1 MLIDVASKS
10 GVPVLLVNQ
19 RETPH
24 TVSTF
29 LKRENLDASTA
40 VLDPVG
46 ALGLAVG
53 VQGFPTT
60 LFVDAAGKI
69 RGTHAGEISRA
80 ALTEGIRELEENS
93 K

>member
-1 MLIDVASKS
+1 MLIDVASQS
-10 GVPVLLVNQ
+10 DVHVLLVNQ

-29 LKRENLDASTA
+29 LKRENLPGSAV

-46 ALGLAVG
+46 ALGEAVG
-53 VQGFPTT
+53 VQALPTT
-60 LFVDAAGKI
+60 LFVDAAGQI
-69 RGTHAGEISRA
+69 RSTHAGEISRA
-80 ALTEGIRELEENS
+80 ALTAAIRDLERNL